1 MKLLKKLLL
10 IIGSLA
16 LLLIALNLGLSYY
29 ISKKLPSIIKGEK
42 DFPYNFSYENLDIN
56 LLSGSFIIQNA
67 YLAPK
72 GNMKTAMQEGAF
84 GKIKSIEVNNF
95 SLWAILMH
103 NHIKV
108 KEVIIDSP
116 DVILYYRKEKY
127 NAQNDFVKPFKN
139 TITTKK
145 LSINNGTFKM
155 LDSVQNPKL
164 KASNINFTLNN
175 IKIDSTSLKKDIPV
189 RYRNYS
195 LKCDSLFF
203 NTGSFYNITAG
214 SLETTDSILT
224 VTNFKYTPLQSRRQF
239 NNMITKEKDQFTV
252 SADTIST
259 KNIDWGYYNDTL
271 YVHSPEIT
279 IQKVNANVYRGKM
292 VNDDPS
298 RKKLYSELLRN
309 LKFDLKVDK
318 LLLKNSLV
326 VYEEQLTYERSP
338 AKVSFSNFYATVTNI
353 YSPILKDKLPPTN
366 IDVKCLFM
374 KSTPLN
380 VNWTFNTLDT
390 SDAFTI
396 IGDLKNIKSQEINP
410 VTKPLMNATTQG
422 DINHVKFTF
431 NGNSE
436 RGSGDFA
443 IKYDNLKVDIY
454 KKDGKDKN
462 GIMSAVGNLLVKNDS
477 DGELKKAHPEVE
489 RKKDKSVFNF
499 LWRFVEQ
506 GLKETV
512 LPKAVAKIATKKK

>member
-1 MKLLKKLLL
+1 MKLFRKIAF
-10 IIGSLA
+10 IITGLV
-16 LLLIALNLGLSYY
+16 LLLIALNIGLSYY

-42 DFPYNFSYENLDIN
+42 DFPYAFSYENLDIN
-56 LLSGSFIIQNA
+56 LLSGSFTIQNA

-84 GKIKSIEVNNF
+84 AKIKKIEVNNF

-116 DVILYYRKEKY
+116 DVVLYYRKEKY
-127 NAQNDFVKPFKN
+127 NTQEDFVKPFKN

-164 KASNINFTLNN
+164 KAANINFVLNN
-175 IKIDSTSLKKDIPV
+175 IKIDSTSLKNDIPV
-189 RYRNYS
+189 RYRDYS

-203 NTGSFYNITAG
+203 NTGPFYNITAG
-214 SLETTDSILT
+214 SIATTDSILT
-224 VTNFKYTPLQSRRQF
+224 VTDFKYTPLQSRRQF
-239 NNMITKEKDQFTV
+239 NSMIAKEKDQFTV
-252 SADTIST
+252 MADTIST
-259 KNIDWGYYNDTL
+259 QNLDWGYYNDTL
-271 YVHSPEIT
+271 YVHTPELV

-292 VNDDPS
+292 VKDDPT
-298 RKKLYSELLRN
+298 RKKLYSELLRS
-309 LKFDLKVDK
+309 LTFDLKVDK
-318 LLLKNSLV
+318 LLLKNSMV
-326 VYEEQLTYERSP
+326 VYEEQLEYERSP

-353 YSPILKDKLPPTN
+353 YSPILKDKLPPTT

-374 KSTPLN
+374 KSAPLS

-390 SDAFTI
+390 SDSFTI
-396 IGDLKNIKSQEINP
+396 TGILENIKSQEINP
-410 VTKPLMNATTQG
+410 VTKPLMNAATKG
-422 DINHVKFTF
+422 DIARVEFTF
-431 NGNSE
+431 NANSE
-436 RGSGDFA
+436 RGKGDFA
-443 IKYDNLKVDIY
+443 IKYDNLKVDVY

-462 GIMSAVGNLLVKNDS
+462 GLMSAVGNLLVKNDS
-477 DGELKKAHPEVE
+477 NDELKKTHPEVE

-506 GLKETV
+506 GLKETI
-512 LPKAVAKIATKKK
+512 LPKAVAKLATKK